1 MPTSLLDAPPE
12 ILQRI
17 ALFAILSA
25 PLGPPRDLYNL
36 SQLCRKAHRILSGNC
51 PEFYADILAQKFDA
65 PAIIRRFGISAFQE
79 NAKIELQRRF
89 AALDIFRKGRL
100 DDPSLTEA
108 FWIAYLMLEEDST
121 TSLKNVKQLRWANL
135 PAFLDSFFQ
144 KRLYKGSVTNNGW
157 PLPNVVNSL
166 AIVLFWLLSSP
177 FRRETPEMRDTIL
190 QLLTPFVF
198 AAFRYPIFGSAESYF
213 DLSTSHCC
221 STSTGVHGPY
231 PPPPLLPQNIT
242 YFGRIRREA
251 HVPCVSVF
259 ASLSYF
265 TRHETMSPMIPPHL
279 IEAKRQTRVEA
290 DALGLSGPTLDDM
303 EHFIHQCQTRFVDY
317 SMGRIQKLKSPPSS
331 IVGQPSY
338 QLGTLTG
345 RWEGSYIMPFLDDY
359 HSWLNELQAPSHFP
373 TTGRFPLYITLQEHF
388 ICKPKSIYP
397 WNNVERGTLNAWLPS
412 GLEWVEKPNGI
423 EISDEYGNAKAFY
436 ETFQHNQT
444 PTCEERDVGDVIV
457 TGKTDSRHAAAW
469 GAFHVLGRIRLVD
482 GLVVLA
488 RESLFDAGTSLLRG
502 YVTSSQNF
510 VGRLKGESSGTE
522 PAAWEGTFS
531 LCNFRKRFWN
541 KSLFS
546 LSLILSLVLHQPF
559 HLSSSQTAIS
569 TPASHLLQ
577 ILFFTLKYSLTSST
591 SFQPFVV
598 LEHATPHHTFLLTNS
613 SFDVCF

>member
-1 MPTSLLDAPPE
+1 
-12 ILQRI
+12 
-17 ALFAILSA
+17 
-25 PLGPPRDLYNL
+25 
-36 SQLCRKAHRILSGNC
+36 
-51 PEFYADILAQKFDA
+51 
-65 PAIIRRFGISAFQE
+65 
-79 NAKIELQRRF
+79 
-89 AALDIFRKGRL
+89 
-100 DDPSLTEA
+100 
-108 FWIAYLMLEEDST
+108 
-121 TSLKNVKQLRWANL
+121 
-135 PAFLDSFFQ
+135 
-144 KRLYKGSVTNNGW
+144 
-157 PLPNVVNSL
+157 
-166 AIVLFWLLSSP
+166 
-177 FRRETPEMRDTIL
+177 MRDTIL

-198 AAFRYPIFGSAESYF
+198 AAFRVRVHPSLKFFIDGDIEQYPIFGSAESYF

-345 RWEGSYIMPFLDDY
+345 RWEGSYIVRRLSTFPIKHSYLLQMPFLDDY

-412 GLEWVEKPNGI
+412 GLEWVEKPVCKI
-423 EISDEYGNAKAFY
+423 LIY
-436 ETFQHNQT
+436 
-444 PTCEERDVGDVIV
+444 
-457 TGKTDSRHAAAW
+457 
-469 GAFHVLGRIRLVD
+469 LV
-482 GLVVLA
+482 
-488 RESLFDAGTSLLRG
+488 
-502 YVTSSQNF
+502 
-510 VGRLKGESSGTE
+510 
-522 PAAWEGTFS
+522 
-531 LCNFRKRFWN
+531 
-541 KSLFS
+541 
-546 LSLILSLVLHQPF
+546 
-559 HLSSSQTAIS
+559 
-569 TPASHLLQ
+569 
-577 ILFFTLKYSLTSST
+577 
-591 SFQPFVV
+591 
-598 LEHATPHHTFLLTNS
+598 
-613 SFDVCF
+613 